1 MQLPRDEMG
10 KMDQSFCIGRHVKE
24 SPQQTLRDKNDGT
37 SRKYRYLFQKTI
49 ESSSQKP
56 NMMNI
61 KRLSN
66 ISAVLHVRSIF
77 ILKLNCA
84 NTGTMIRA
92 VMHLLAQI
100 VEVGFHW
107 SIVFIGQTKSLF
119 DPF

>member
-1 MQLPRDEMG
+1 MRCG
-10 KMDQSFCIGRHVKE
+10 KWIKVFIHRHVKE
-24 SPQQTLRDKNDGT
+24 SPQQSLRDENDGT
-37 SRKYRYLFQKTI
+37 SRKYLFQKTI

-84 NTGTMIRA
+84 NIGTMIRA

-107 SIVFIGQTKSLF
+107 SVVLIGQTESLF
-119 DPF
+119 DPV

>member
-1 MQLPRDEMG
+1 MTRWG
-10 KMDQSFCIGRHVKE
+10 KWSHVKE
-24 SPQQTLRDKNDGT
+24 SPQQTLRDENDET
-37 SRKYRYLFQKTI
+37 SRKYFFQKII
-49 ESSSQKP
+49 ESSFQKL

-92 VMHLLAQI
+92 VMHLLARI

-107 SIVFIGQTKSLF
+107 SIVFIGQTILI
-119 DPF
+119 